1 MFLKHTN
8 VLLGLVEENL
18 EKMYIAI
25 MYTSSWVDHYMYR
38 FGEMELC
45 QAGWKCHI
53 LFMGYHLAGHLDQ
66 KVSCSLLD
74 I

>member
-1 MFLKHTN
+1 
-8 VLLGLVEENL
+8 
-18 EKMYIAI
+18 MYIAI